1 MSVYQELC
9 DGGESTAPNTGLKN
23 QNCTETKLD
32 IPVLSK
38 GHEFDSIADFKDVAS
53 WKAAKASKNIVPLFP
68 AYELADASTEDT
80 KFESGNFSKVTA
92 KGVEKIVFENYVSL
106 KAYDILKS
114 YEENASYRE
123 LFEFNEGEDYSGV
136 FASDGVKV
144 KGRKIKSFTVT
155 RTRATKDKIPF
166 VKVEI
171 TFDDKDDIRNAVIV
185 ESDLSKDDLEGI
197 YDVDGTVVGT
207 PTSSEIV
214 VEAKF
219 SGSKVN
225 AESISL
231 ADWIYTGGTI
241 TASDFVDGKY
251 VLAGTGLTA
260 GTLSTD
266 VIIQSNMMI
275 EFNALEVTI

>member
-32 IPVLSK
+32 IPILSN
-38 GHEFDSIADFKDVAS
+38 GFEFASVADFKTVAS
-53 WKAAKASKNIVPLFP
+53 WMAAKAAKSIVPLYP

-80 KFESGNFSKVTA
+80 KFETGNFSKVTA
-92 KGVEKIVFENYVSL
+92 KGVEKIVYENYVSL
-106 KAYDILKS
+106 QAYDILKS
-114 YEENASYRE
+114 YEENESYRY

-171 TFDDKDDIRNAVIV
+171 TFDDKDDIRNAVVV
-185 ESDLSKDDLEGI
+185 ESDLSKEDLEGI
-197 YDVDGTVVGT
+197 YGVDGTVSGS

-219 SGSKVN
+219 SGSTIN
-225 AESISL
+225 AETIAL
-231 ADWIYTGGTI
+231 ADWNYTGGTI
-241 TASDFVDGKY
+241 TASVFANGKY
-251 VLAGTGLTA
+251 TLSGTGLTS
-260 GTLSTD
+260 GTLSTG
-266 VIIQSNMMI
+266 VIEQSNMMLQ
-275 EFNALEVTI
+275 FSDLAVTI